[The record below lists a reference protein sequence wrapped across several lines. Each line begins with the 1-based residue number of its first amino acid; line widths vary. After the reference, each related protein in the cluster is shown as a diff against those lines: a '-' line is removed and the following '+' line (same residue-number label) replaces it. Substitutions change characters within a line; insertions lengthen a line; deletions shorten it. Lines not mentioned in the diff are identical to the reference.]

1 MTGLPALR
9 LPVAFYGRSQPS
21 SRAAENYVSRDQAA
35 RCFICSLASA
45 QYSTMSLTAA
55 AAGDLAKKKIYP
67 ALFALFYEGMLP
79 SDFMIY
85 GYARSDMT
93 DDAFRESI
101 MAMLPCRLS
110 DAEDCSKKM
119 DAFMARRA
127 TACCEGPGTRLA

>member
-1 MTGLPALR
+1 MLP
-9 LPVAFYGRSQPS
+9 
-21 SRAAENYVSRDQAA
+21 RAWV
-35 RCFICSLASA
+35 CG
-45 QYSTMSLTAA
+45 TLTAA
-55 AAGDLAKKKIYP
+55 DAGDLAKKKIYP

-79 SDFMIY
+79 QDFMIY

-119 DAFMARRA
+119 DAFMGRQAAPAAEPGHRA
-127 TACCEGPGTRLA
+127 GLFQNCSSLLTASLGQLPAS

>member
-1 MTGLPALR
+1 MCVLWAWVCGGLT
-9 LPVAFYGRSQPS
+9 VA
-21 SRAAENYVSRDQAA
+21 N
-35 RCFICSLASA
+35 
-45 QYSTMSLTAA
+45 
-55 AAGDLAKKKIYP
+55 AGDLAKKKIYP

-79 SDFMIY
+79 QDFMIY

-119 DAFMARRA
+119 DAFMGR
-127 TACCEGPGTRLA
+127 